1 MDESKSPAKL
11 GKLSQPRGTKPS
23 SKEKSNKDAP
33 TQREDTT
40 TTARRQ
46 GNLNAVK
53 DEHNTGSSGPGK
65 MRGRTSRLTRLTGRT
80 NFGEGGKGKA
90 ASSHQQ
96 QVTEAPDSQ
105 GSYSTDSSPSTNRES
120 SSPVVPG
127 LTEKGLKGGW
137 LALTWLNGVVFLS
150 AGLKSGPLACGSVE
164 EGAEEKPMVE
174 EGSITEQQL
183 GLRQAE
189 ERLYRDYIHRLLK
202 VTKGAQ
208 ALRGG

>member
-1 MDESKSPAKL
+1 MDGSKSPAKL

-33 TQREDTT
+33 AQREDTP

-53 DEHNTGSSGPGK
+53 EEHNTGSSGPGK

-80 NFGEGGKGKA
+80 NFGESGKGKA

-96 QVTEAPDSQ
+96 QVAEAPDSQ
-105 GSYSTDSSPSTNRES
+105 GSHSTDSSPSTNRES

-127 LTEKGLKGGW
+127 LTEKGL
-137 LALTWLNGVVFLS
+137 
-150 AGLKSGPLACGSVE
+150 
-164 EGAEEKPMVE
+164 
-174 EGSITEQQL
+174 
-183 GLRQAE
+183 
-189 ERLYRDYIHRLLK
+189 
-202 VTKGAQ
+202 
-208 ALRGG
+208 RGGVAGFNLAKWCCFSVCRVEIWPAGVWVR